1 MKKYFFLAIA
11 ALGMMAGCQK
21 QEINGGQIDD
31 SSKVAVKF
39 NVDAPSLTLTKGA
52 GPVEEWKSQEIYL
65 LGYERGKEFN
75 TTPLIPN
82 IKTSA
87 PAANTSGSIEVKHPA
102 GSTYAGQ
109 PYFYGNGV
117 YDFYGYYIDDAATV
131 TDGTPAELAST
142 AAGASIA
149 ITIDGTQDIMA
160 AKADPEWDTESGAVT
175 ADKAYSAYAAR
186 RNVHPTL
193 TFQHML
199 TCFNFFVVAGS
210 ESGTKVKVQGI
221 SIDSYENATLN
232 IAPENSIVVAATE
245 QKVDLA
251 LAGIEDA
258 QRTPYATADFKYN
271 TETLI
276 AGTDGKI
283 GNSIMAIAG
292 EESHKI
298 VLATV
303 HANPA
308 ITQPIEPLEIT
319 LNAADIVTKTGAKV
333 ASFEAGKQY
342 DVILTVYGPE
352 EVKITAVL
360 SEWEEGGNTVLDPE
374 ADWNVEPEA
383 ASASLAASTATSLT
397 FDIVTP
403 DTDSNVKA
411 ELYAEGNAEPVGVK
425 EVVPTKAKTATVTFE
440 GLSPV
445 KHTLKLY
452 SKTSETEYAE
462 VEGAAVVDVVPSA
475 ITITGAW
482 YVHDRSTYDQL
493 PQSYIGKPGYSWNEY
508 VEHHAVEIPWLAVTV
523 LPMDEDAVIT
533 VNDKDVNFKL
543 DAGKTLITIAKEEIA
558 DFTGFEAGK
567 TYTVKL
573 TTASGSASAEI
584 VTPAETFEVT
594 KAYLVEDNETSYNQ
608 LPESYRI
615 AKGSY
620 ADYTA
625 GHADALPWLAV
636 EFTPGK
642 PVSITVKNGATV
654 KNFYV
659 ESTTIGLY
667 TFCARE
673 LGLET
678 LTPGDWTIIVNGI
691 VKKVNVPDPNKSS
704 ITGGSENGSSSTL

>member
-199 TCFNFFVVAGS
+199 TRFNFFVVAGS

-482 YVHDRSTYDQL
+482 YVHDRSTYNQL

-704 ITGGSENGSSSTL
+704 ITGGSEDGSSTTL

>member
-65 LGYERGKEFN
+65 LGYERNNGFAIADA
-75 TTPLIPN
+75 LIPN
-82 IKTSA
+82 IKTTA
-87 PAANTSGSIEVKHPA
+87 PADDRSGSIEVKHPA

-117 YDFYGYYIDDAATV
+117 YDFYGYYVNDAATGDLS
-131 TDGTPAELAST
+131 TDAN
-142 AAGASIA
+142 GASIA
-149 ITIDGTQDIMA
+149 IKIDGTQDIMA

-199 TCFNFFVVAGS
+199 TRFNFFVVAGS

-232 IAPENSIVVAATE
+232 IAPENSIVVATTE

-292 EESHKI
+292 ETSHTI
-298 VLATV
+298 VLETK
-303 HANPA
+303 HADPA
-308 ITQPIEPLEIT
+308 ITQPIEALNIT

-440 GLSPV
+440 GLSAV

-482 YVHDRSTYDQL
+482 YVHDRSTYNQL
-493 PQSYIGKPGYSWNEY
+493 PQSYIGRPGYSWNEY
-508 VEHHAVEIPWLAVTV
+508 VENHAVEIPWLAVTV
-523 LPMDEDAVIT
+523 LPMDEDATIT
-533 VNDKDVNFKL
+533 VNDKDVNFTL

-573 TTASGSASAEI
+573 TTTSSSASAEIVI

-636 EFTPGK
+636 EFTK
-642 PVSITVKNGATV
+642 EVPVSITVKNGKTV

-659 ESTTIGLY
+659 DSTTMGLY

>member
-1 MKKYFFLAIA
+1 
-11 ALGMMAGCQK
+11 MMAGCQK

-199 TCFNFFVVAGS
+199 TRFNFFVVAGS

-303 HANPA
+303 HADPA

-333 ASFEAGKQY
+333 ATFEAGKQY

-440 GLSPV
+440 GLSAV

-482 YVHDRSTYDQL
+482 YVHDRSTYNQL
-493 PQSYIGKPGYSWNEY
+493 PQSYIGRPGYSWNEY
-508 VEHHAVEIPWLAVTV
+508 VEHHEIALPWLAVTI
-523 LPMDEDAVIT
+523 LPVDEVTSIT
-533 VNDKDVNFKL
+533 VNGMEVNFTL
-543 DAGKTLITIAKEEIA
+543 GAGKKLITIAKEEIVSVPA
-558 DFTGFEAGK
+558 FEGFVAGEK
-567 TYTVKL
+567 YEVVL
-573 TTASGSASAEI
+573 TTTAGTATTTI
-584 VTPAETFEVT
+584 VTPAETFEVK

-608 LPESYRI
+608 LPESYRN

-636 EFTPGK
+636 EFTK
-642 PVSITVKNGATV
+642 EVPVSITVKNGKTV

-659 ESTTIGLY
+659 ASTTMGLY

-704 ITGGSENGSSSTL
+704 ITGGSENGSSTTL